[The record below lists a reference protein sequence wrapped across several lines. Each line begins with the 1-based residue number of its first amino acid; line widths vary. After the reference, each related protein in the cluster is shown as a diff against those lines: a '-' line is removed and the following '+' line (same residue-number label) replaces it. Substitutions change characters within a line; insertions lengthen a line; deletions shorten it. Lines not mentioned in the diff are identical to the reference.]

1 MKTPGELAVVHAVA
15 EAEQRFEQTLL
26 VGEPIVA
33 IVDHLYELGGLCRRF
48 GFTPIRSHPEIGQQA
63 RDGPIR

>member
-1 MKTPGELAVVHAVA
+1 MKTPGELAVVHAVV
-15 EAEQRFEQTLL
+15 EAEQRFE
-26 VGEPIVA
+26 
-33 IVDHLYELGGLCRRF
+33 ELGGLCRRF